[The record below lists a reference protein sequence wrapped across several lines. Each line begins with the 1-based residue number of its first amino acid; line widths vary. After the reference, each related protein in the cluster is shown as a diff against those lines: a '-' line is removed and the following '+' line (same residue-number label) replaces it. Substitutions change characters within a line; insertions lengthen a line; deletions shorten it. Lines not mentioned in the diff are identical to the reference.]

1 MEVNS
6 FVFSGGYNKRR
17 ATDEPKALRV
27 FRLVGHED
35 EKKLEECI
43 TLKVWNDDP

>member
-6 FVFSGGYNKRR
+6 FLFSIGSNKRR
-17 ATDEPKALRV
+17 ATDEPKALYA

-35 EKKLEECI
+35 KNKSEECI
-43 TLKVWNDDP
+43 PLKIWNDDS